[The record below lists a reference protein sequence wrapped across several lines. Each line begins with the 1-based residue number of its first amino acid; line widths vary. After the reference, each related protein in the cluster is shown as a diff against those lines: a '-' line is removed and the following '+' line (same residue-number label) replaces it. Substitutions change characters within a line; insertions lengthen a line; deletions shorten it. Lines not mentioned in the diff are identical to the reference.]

1 VLLISSYHSHS
12 SGSKLLET
20 THLSYDMGSSEHLI
34 LYTDTDRR
42 EEEWRDEFH
51 SNDRSETAGVG
62 HGVSSKDFTNCLGE
76 SRRGE

>member
-1 VLLISSYHSHS
+1 
-12 SGSKLLET
+12 
-20 THLSYDMGSSEHLI
+20 MGSSEHLI

-42 EEEWRDEFH
+42 KEEWRDEFH